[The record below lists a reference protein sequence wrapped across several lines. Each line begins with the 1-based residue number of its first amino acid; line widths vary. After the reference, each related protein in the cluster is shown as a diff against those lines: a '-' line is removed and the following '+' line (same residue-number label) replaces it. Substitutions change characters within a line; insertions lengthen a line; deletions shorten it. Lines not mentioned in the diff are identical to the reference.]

1 MITFNSIIIVF
12 FMKRIVIV
20 KFITLFCDQQRVRKL
35 RKYSNEIKKKIVYL
49 FRVGVSSF
57 FMFCIYMC
65 NL

>member
-1 MITFNSIIIVF
+1 
-12 FMKRIVIV
+12 MKRIVIV

-57 FMFCIYMC
+57 FMFCIYMY